1 MQDMTAPQ
9 HTRPQVHL
17 VADRV
22 PAAVIIVAEDG
33 TVLHWNRA
41 AETVFGK
48 HADEVRGLSLESL
61 LPNRPQPAGA
71 TELESLTQ
79 RQREVLQL
87 IAEGWATRDIATRL
101 GLSVKTIET
110 HRAHLMQRLKVDSVA
125 RLVRYAVSVGLVP
138 AHP

>member
-1 MQDMTAPQ
+1 MTASNDTPSSVYE
-9 HTRPQVHL
+9 T
-17 VADRV
+17 AERV
-22 PAAVIIVAEDG
+22 PAAVVIAAEDG

-41 AETVFGK
+41 AETLFGQP
-48 HADEVRGLSLESL
+48 AEAVRGKPLETL
-61 LPNRPQPAGA
+61 AEGRTPPAGPA
-71 TELESLTQ
+71 ELESLTQ

-87 IAEGWATRDIATRL
+87 IAEGWPTREIAQRL

-138 AHP
+138 AQP